1 MKKIAL
7 AIHGGAGP
15 DSDYIKKNI
24 EGYKKGLASAIEEGY
39 SILEKGGTAIEAV
52 EASIR
57 MLEDIP
63 HFNAGKGSALT
74 EKGEAEMCASI
85 MDGKNE
91 NAGAA
96 AIVKGVRNPISL
108 ARAIM
113 EKSRYTYLGD
123 AGAVEFAKIMKLPM
137 EPMGYF

>member
-15 DSDYIKKNI
+15 DSEYIRQNI
-24 EGYKKGLASAIEEGY
+24 DGYRKGVESAMDEGY
-39 SILEKGGTAIEAV
+39 SILEKGGSAVEAI

-57 MLEDIP
+57 MLEDNP

-74 EKGEAEMCASI
+74 EKGEVEMCASI
-85 MDGKNE
+85 MDGKNQ

-96 AIVKGVRNPISL
+96 AIVKGVRNPIRL

-113 EKSRYTYLGD
+113 QKSRYTYLGES
-123 AGAVEFAKIMKLPM
+123 GALEFAKLM
-137 EPMGYF
+137 